1 MTAPSDRR
9 AIITE
14 ALRKIDDLTARL
26 AIAEKAE
33 TEPIAVVGIG
43 CRLPGGVDNADQS
56 RQTGMF
62 PRHPAG
68 EGKTNNERREKM
80 APEDKMEI
88 ARTIWQQ
95 LGGGRFSIMTGASRP
110 IALENGI
117 QVRFPGRKV
126 NLVTITLDPF
136 DTYTMTFQRFRKR
149 NNLMEFESK
158 TVAEHTDVYADQLQ
172 NVFKS
177 VTGLETRL

>member
-1 MTAPSDRR
+1 
-9 AIITE
+9 
-14 ALRKIDDLTARL
+14 
-26 AIAEKAE
+26 
-33 TEPIAVVGIG
+33 
-43 CRLPGGVDNADQS
+43 
-56 RQTGMF
+56 
-62 PRHPAG
+62 
-68 EGKTNNERREKM
+68 M

>member
-1 MTAPSDRR
+1 
-9 AIITE
+9 
-14 ALRKIDDLTARL
+14 
-26 AIAEKAE
+26 
-33 TEPIAVVGIG
+33 
-43 CRLPGGVDNADQS
+43 
-56 RQTGMF
+56 
-62 PRHPAG
+62 
-68 EGKTNNERREKM
+68 M

-95 LGGGRFSIMTGASRP
+95 LGGGRFSVMTGAARP

-149 NNLMEFESK
+149 SNSWEFESK
-158 TVAEHTDVYADQLQ
+158 TVAEHTDVCADQLQ
-172 NVFKS
+172 DVFKS